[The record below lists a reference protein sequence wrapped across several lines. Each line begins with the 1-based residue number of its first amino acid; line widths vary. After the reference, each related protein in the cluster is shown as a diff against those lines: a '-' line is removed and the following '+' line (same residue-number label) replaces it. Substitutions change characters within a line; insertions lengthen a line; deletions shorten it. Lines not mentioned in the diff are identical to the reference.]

1 MMKSRTRARIVA
13 LQVLFELDLTDHLL
27 GEVLDERSLDEK
39 LDENQ
44 FDFARL
50 LISGVRENTIILDE
64 LISEH
69 APEWPLDQVA
79 VVDRNILR
87 MALWEVA
94 FYQKTPLKVGINE
107 AVELAKMFGTDSS
120 PRFINGVLGSLAANL
135 DNIIR
140 SNKYNGE

>member
-1 MMKSRTRARIVA
+1 MKLRTRARVVA
-13 LQVLFELDLTDHLL
+13 LQVLFELDLTNHLL
-27 GEVLDERSLDEK
+27 GEVLDERSLDQE
-39 LDENQ
+39 LDESQ
-44 FDFARL
+44 YEFARA
-50 LISGVRENTIILDE
+50 LISGVRENAQTLDK

-135 DNIIR
+135 DSIKK
-140 SNKYNGE
+140 SNQIDGE

>member
-1 MMKSRTRARIVA
+1 MKSRTRARIVA
-13 LQVLFELDLTDHLL
+13 LQVLFELDLTDHPL
-27 GEVLDERSLDEK
+27 GEVLDERSLDQN

-44 FDFARL
+44 FEFARL
-50 LISGVRENTIILDE
+50 LITGVRENTPILDK

-107 AVELAKMFGTDSS
+107 AVELAKLFGTDSS
-120 PRFINGVLGSLAANL
+120 PRFINGVLGSLAVNL
-135 DNIIR
+135 DNIIQ
-140 SNKYNGE
+140 SNTNNGE

>member
-1 MMKSRTRARIVA
+1 MKSRTRARIVA
-13 LQVLFELDLTDHLL
+13 LQVLFEMDMTDHPL
-27 GEVLDERSLDEK
+27 GEVLEERSIDLK
-39 LDENQ
+39 LDEIQ
-44 FDFARL
+44 FEFARG
-50 LISGVRENTIILDE
+50 LIAGVRENTLTLDR

-120 PRFINGVLGSLAANL
+120 PRFVNGVLGSLAANL
-135 DNIIR
+135 DKIIQL
-140 SNKYNGE
+140 NKNDGE

>member
-1 MMKSRTRARIVA
+1 MKSRTRARIVA
-13 LQVLFELDLTDHLL
+13 LQVLFELDLTDHPL
-27 GEVLDERSLDEK
+27 GEVLDERSLDQN

-44 FDFARL
+44 FEFARL
-50 LISGVRENTIILDE
+50 LITGVRENTPILDK

-107 AVELAKMFGTDSS
+107 AVELAKLFGTDSS
-120 PRFINGVLGSLAANL
+120 PRFINGVLGSLAVNL
-135 DNIIR
+135 DNIIQ
-140 SNKYNGE
+140 SNKNNGE

>member
-1 MMKSRTRARIVA
+1 MKSRTQARIVA
-13 LQVLFELDLTDHLL
+13 LQVLFEMDMTDHLL
-27 GEVLDERSLDEK
+27 GEVLEERSLDQK
-39 LDENQ
+39 LDDTQ
-44 FDFARL
+44 FEFART
-50 LISGVRENTIILDE
+50 LITGVRENTSTLDS

-94 FYQKTPLKVGINE
+94 FYKKTPLKVGINE

-120 PRFINGVLGSLAANL
+120 PRFINGVLGSLATNL
-135 DNIIR
+135 DHIIQ
-140 SNKYNGE
+140 SKENDGE